1 MICSLVATLFLSSG
15 LLASGQER
23 TATADDM
30 DRLQSDLKN
39 LEADLASM
47 DSLPDSMAQRVERIR
62 EEVIYLKVKMRKHQ
76 DEGGESTGLSKD
88 EVRDLRLDIADLRN
102 DLRKY
107 LKHPAMSHEVTL
119 ESGTELAVRLE
130 DSLRSDR
137 AQPGDSFTAVAV
149 EPILSG
155 NVVSIE
161 AGSTFFGRV
170 EDVDRASSRTDR
182 TARLV
187 LAVERVETG
196 GETHDIS
203 ATVVRASERLETGLG
218 SEAKKIGIGAG
229 LGTVLGAVLGGKQGA
244 AIGAAVGG
252 GGSILATK
260 GNEVDLPRGTIL
272 TLRLDRDLSL
282 PVR

>member
-1 MICSLVATLFLSSG
+1 MMCSLIATLLLSSG
-15 LLASGQER
+15 LLASAQER

-30 DRLQSDLKN
+30 DRLQADLKN
-39 LEADLASM
+39 LEADLASTE
-47 DSLPDSMAQRVERIR
+47 SLPDPMSERVERIR

-76 DEGGESTGLSKD
+76 DEGGDSTGLAKD

-107 LKHPAMSHEVTL
+107 VKHPSMNHEVRL
-119 ESGTELAVRLE
+119 DSGTEFAVRLE

-149 EPILSG
+149 EPIVSG
-155 NVVSIE
+155 NIVSIE

-187 LAVERVETG
+187 LAVERVETS

-218 SEAKKIGIGAG
+218 SEVKKIGIGAG
-229 LGTVLGAVLGGKQGA
+229 LGTVLGAVIGGKEGA

-282 PVR
+282 PVH